1 MWLSRSS
8 SSVLFTGFYILI
20 CIYVA
25 SKTIQLPQHNLCPRI
40 FIFSLNKCFSELID
54 FPFIFLVSILLFTC
68 YPEISFFFFNKF
80 IYFNWRLITLQ
91 YCIGS
96 AIHQHESA
104 TGIHMF
110 PILNPLPLPSPYHP
124 SGSSQCTSPKHPV
137 SCIQKFLS
145 FIFLN
150 LVHVFLN
157 SLFSFLSDSGFTLP
171 EHTSMYF
178 FKEGFTA
185 SKGFPCGSDG
195 KESACYAGEPGSIPG
210 LGRSPGEGNSYPLQ
224 YSCLENS
231 MERGAW

>member
-1 MWLSRSS
+1 MHLCCLQDHPASSVQPLSQDIHFLLEQVFLRTNWLPIYFHGFYTVTYLLSR
-8 SSVLFTGFYILI
+8 
-20 CIYVA
+20 
-25 SKTIQLPQHNLCPRI
+25 N
-40 FIFSLNKCFSELID
+40 
-54 FPFIFLVSILLFTC
+54 
-68 YPEISFFFFNKF
+68 FFFFLNKF

-110 PILNPLPLPSPYHP
+110 PILNLLPPPSPYHP
-124 SGSSQCTSPKHPV
+124 SGSSQCTSPKHPI
-137 SCIQKFLS
+137 SCIQNFLS

-185 SKGFPCGSDG
+185 SKGFPGGSDG

-210 LGRSPGEGNSYPLQ
+210 LGRSPGEGNSYPFQ